1 MGIYLDNSAIQ
12 KPKKEVIDTVINVL
26 NNNWYNG
33 SSVYEKGL
41 ESKQIIQH
49 IKEVIAKEIN
59 CTPEEIVLVSS
70 GSEAN
75 SLAIDGWIRG
85 NKFYQKDYFVC
96 STIEHSSILKNP
108 KARPIIFCDEE
119 GFYKINWI
127 KEIHDSLVSLQVAN
141 SEIGTIQNI
150 KEITKILHENNCV
163 VHSDAVA
170 AFGKI
175 PINVKELGV
184 DMLSATGQKIGSICG
199 AAFLYVKKG
208 IRLESIIYGSQEKGL
223 RGGSYN
229 VPAIAGLSK
238 AVELISYEEEKEVKK
253 KRDYLLEKL
262 LSIDGVILNGTSDMK
277 YRLPNNI
284 NICVKNT
291 QLDSQQMIAMLDLLG
306 GYCVSAGS
314 ACNAGNSEPS
324 HVLLNIGMSEKDA
337 LRSIRITLSN
347 DNTYEELD
355 KFYND
360 FKNIIQQY
368 KN

>member
-41 ESKQIIQH
+41 ESKQIIQYT
-49 IKEVIAKEIN
+49 KEVIAKEIN
-59 CTPEEIVLVSS
+59 CTPEEVVLVSS
-70 GSEAN
+70 GSETN
-75 SLAIDGWIRG
+75 SLAIDGWIKA

-108 KARPIIFCDEE
+108 KARPIIFCDEQ

-127 KEIHDSLVSLQVAN
+127 KEIHDSLVSLQLAN

-163 VHSDAVA
+163 VHTDAVA

-175 PINVKELGV
+175 SINVKELGV

-208 IRLESIIYGSQEKGL
+208 IRLESIIYGSQENGL
-223 RGGSYN
+223 RGGTYN
-229 VPAIAGLSK
+229 VPAVAAFGK
-238 AVELISYEEEKEVKK
+238 AVDLISYEEEKEVKK

-262 LSIDGVILNGTSDMK
+262 LSIDGITLNGTSDMK

-284 NICVKNT
+284 NICIHNI

>member
-1 MGIYLDNSAIQ
+1 MGIYFDNAAIQ
-12 KPKKEVIDTVINVL
+12 KPKKEVIDIVINVL

-49 IKEVIAKEIN
+49 TKEVIAKEIN
-59 CTPEEIVLVSS
+59 CTPEEIVLVGS

-75 SLAIDGWIRG
+75 SFAIDGWIRG

-108 KARPIIFCDEE
+108 KARPIIFCDEQ

-127 KEIHDSLVSLQVAN
+127 KEIHDSLVSLQLAN

-150 KEITKILHENNCV
+150 REIVKILHENNCI
-163 VHSDAVA
+163 VHTDAVA

-175 PINVKELGV
+175 PINVKELGI
-184 DMLSATGQKIGSICG
+184 DMLSATAQKIGGICG
-199 AAFLYVKKG
+199 AAFLYVRKG
-208 IRLESIIYGSQEKGL
+208 IRLESIIYGSQEKDL
-223 RGGSYN
+223 RGGTYN
-229 VPAIAGLSK
+229 VPAIAGLGK

-262 LSIDGVILNGTSDMK
+262 LSIDGVTLNGTDNMK
-277 YRLPNNI
+277 FRLPNNI
-284 NICVKNT
+284 NICVHNI

-306 GYCVSAGS
+306 GYCISAGS
-314 ACNAGNSEPS
+314 ACNAGNAEPS

-347 DNTYEELD
+347 DNTYDELD

-360 FKNIIQQY
+360 FKNIVEQY
-368 KN
+368 KI

>member
-41 ESKQIIQH
+41 ESKQIIQYT
-49 IKEVIAKEIN
+49 KEVIAKEIN

-108 KARPIIFCDEE
+108 KARPIIFCDEQ

-127 KEIHDSLVSLQVAN
+127 KEIHDSLVSLQMAN

-170 AFGKI
+170 VFGKI

-208 IRLESIIYGSQEKGL
+208 TRLESIIYGSQEKGL

-262 LSIDGVILNGTSDMK
+262 LSIDGVMLNGTSDMK

-291 QLDSQQMIAMLDLLG
+291 QLNAQQMIAMLDLLG

-360 FKNIIQQY
+360 FSNIIQQY
-368 KN
+368 KK